1 MSNALAQHLSGLHL
15 AQIFK
20 QVEVVDDGGVST
32 LGKYLDD
39 LS

>member
-1 MSNALAQHLSGLHL
+1 MRNDLAQYLSGLHL
-15 AQIFK
+15 AQVFK
-20 QVEVVDDGGVST
+20 QVEVGDDGGVSI